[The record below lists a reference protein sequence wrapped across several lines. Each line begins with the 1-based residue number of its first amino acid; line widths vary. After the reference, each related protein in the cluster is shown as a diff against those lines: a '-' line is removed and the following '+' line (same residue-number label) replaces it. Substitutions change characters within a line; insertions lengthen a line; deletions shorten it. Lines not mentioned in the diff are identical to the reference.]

1 MEKFFTNENLVIITS
16 KDEVDAFQ
24 WKKYLETN
32 WERLIRKNAKI
43 LVLAGIHGEKDGQL
57 GNLDHNLFE
66 DYQRQIKYFMGKSR
80 KKPPAKISQDILDKN
95 VQFVLEDVGKS
106 FNTTELDKS
115 KLIQAVE
122 KHNPTI
128 ISLSFCYTNVSQL
141 NEVFRSAGIYT
152 VLIMSQDQAEITED
166 RYVILDPVQK
176 QIIQQ
181 SALQMP
187 KNVFLWG
194 STGTGK
200 TLILTQLLA
209 MKISEYTKRGLKL
222 KVFVSSYMSGMKDS
236 MLMNEFKNRYLKHLT
251 SLNDMVQFIPFE
263 QLCKGK

>member
-1 MEKFFTNENLVIITS
+1 
-16 KDEVDAFQ
+16 
-24 WKKYLETN
+24 
-32 WERLIRKNAKI
+32 
-43 LVLAGIHGEKDGQL
+43 
-57 GNLDHNLFE
+57 
-66 DYQRQIKYFMGKSR
+66 
-80 KKPPAKISQDILDKN
+80 
-95 VQFVLEDVGKS
+95 
-106 FNTTELDKS
+106 
-115 KLIQAVE
+115 
-122 KHNPTI
+122 
-128 ISLSFCYTNVSQL
+128 
-141 NEVFRSAGIYT
+141 
-152 VLIMSQDQAEITED
+152 MSQDQAEITED

-222 KVFVSSYMSGMKDS
+222 KVFVSSYMSGIKDS

-263 QLCKGK
+263 QLCKGKLFFAN